1 LIFLKYLGD
10 NVRTQLLCTF
20 AHKTNLEIV
29 TEYIKQNFEIPEKR
43 IFIFANYEK
52 RNELYCTFNAEDNGH
67 RGKNT
72 ISIHRKKETNTLY
85 TVNALNEVI
94 KDLNNGILDKTMIIP
109 WQAFENSFIL
119 LDDPGYKRI
128 DLVFVRRINF

>member
-1 LIFLKYLGD
+1 
-10 NVRTQLLCTF
+10 LCTF
-20 AHKTNLEIV
+20 AHKTNLDIV

-43 IFIFANYEK
+43 IFIFANHSK

-109 WQAFENSFIL
+109 WDAFENSFIL

-128 DLVFVRRINF
+128 DLVFVQRINF

>member
-1 LIFLKYLGD
+1 M
-10 NVRTQLLCTF
+10 RTQLLCTF
-20 AHKTNLEIV
+20 AHKSNLDIV
-29 TEYIKQNFEIPEKR
+29 IDYIQQNFEIPEKR
-43 IFIFANYEK
+43 IFVFSNYEK

-109 WQAFENSFIL
+109 WEAFENSFIL
-119 LDDPGYKRI
+119 TSDTGYKRI
-128 DLVFVRRINF
+128 DLVFFKRINF